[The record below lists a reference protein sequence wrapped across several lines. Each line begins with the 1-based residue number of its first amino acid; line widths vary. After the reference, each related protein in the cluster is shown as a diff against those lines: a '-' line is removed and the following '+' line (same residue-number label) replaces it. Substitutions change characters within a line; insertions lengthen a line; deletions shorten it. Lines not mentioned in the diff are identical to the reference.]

1 MATQESLPKPE
12 ELLPHRGIALAL
24 DEILELEE
32 NRASGIWTPDER
44 YFEGH
49 FPQEAFL
56 PGHWQTESVA
66 LIGACAVLSQRP
78 DLLLLFREN
87 HGVFKKPVK
96 PGETLEVSAEFGEIQ
111 ETERGGVKI
120 FTATGTGKAE
130 VEGKLVYQARILKAV
145 GNPRPP
151 EVEAA

>member
-1 MATQESLPKPE
+1 MAHEGQLPKPK

-24 DEILELEE
+24 DEITELSSE
-32 NRASGIWTPDER
+32 RAVGLWTPDDR

-66 LIGACAVLSQRP
+66 LIGACAVLSERP
-78 DLLLLFREN
+78 ELLFLFRES

-96 PGETLEVSAEFGEIQ
+96 QGETLEVS
-111 ETERGGVKI
+111 
-120 FTATGTGKAE
+120 
-130 VEGKLVYQARILKAV
+130 
-145 GNPRPP
+145 
-151 EVEAA
+151 